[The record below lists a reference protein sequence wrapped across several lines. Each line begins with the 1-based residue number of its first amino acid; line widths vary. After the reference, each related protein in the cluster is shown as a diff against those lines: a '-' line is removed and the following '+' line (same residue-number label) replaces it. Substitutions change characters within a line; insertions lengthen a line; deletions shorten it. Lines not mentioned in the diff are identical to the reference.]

1 MPTAEKA
8 QEKEQLPRN
17 ESVNILYCKCNAEG
31 ALMKSATIPPLRVT
45 PSLRDEAES
54 LLQEGET
61 LSSFV
66 EESLR
71 KHIERR
77 KLQQAFIARG
87 IASRDRARATGHYV
101 SKDDL
106 MRSLQSIREKTE

>member
-1 MPTAEKA
+1 
-8 QEKEQLPRN
+8 
-17 ESVNILYCKCNAEG
+17 
-31 ALMKSATIPPLRVT
+31 MKSATIPPLRVT

-61 LSSFV
+61 LSSVV

-71 KHIERR
+71 KHIQQR
-77 KLQQAFIARG
+77 KFQREFIARG
-87 IASRDRARATGHYV
+87 IASRDRAGATGVYV

-106 MRSLQSIREKTE
+106 KRSLHFICENTE